1 MYIIIHAQ
9 CNKCNHSQSENSS
22 THGGSGGGGQVTG
35 AAVVAHGGGVGG
47 QVCGCCVVDTAL
59 HSQLPLLSESP
70 RLPDAAASSNLD
82 AATMSTR
89 KAAL

>member
-1 MYIIIHAQ
+1 
-9 CNKCNHSQSENSS
+9 
-22 THGGSGGGGQVTG
+22 
-35 AAVVAHGGGVGG
+35 VVAHGGGVGG

>member
-1 MYIIIHAQ
+1 M
-9 CNKCNHSQSENSS
+9 
-22 THGGSGGGGQVTG
+22 HGGSGGGGQVTG

-59 HSQLPLLSESP
+59 HSQLPLLPLLSESR
-70 RLPDAAASSNLD
+70 RLLDAAASSNP
-82 AATMSTR
+82 ATATISTK